1 VGCRGVMVIIG
12 GSVSCQCYLFRPL
25 EEDLLLEELVF
36 DDLVFDELLPDEPDE
51 DDLEG
56 GETLVGRVVLVGA
69 VVDLLGLF
77 DLDGEVVVLVG
88 CVRVGV

>member
-1 VGCRGVMVIIG
+1 M
-12 GSVSCQCYLFRPL
+12 
-25 EEDLLLEELVF
+25 F

-51 DDLEG
+51 DDLGG
-56 GETLVGRVVLVGA
+56 GETLVGRVVLLGA
-69 VVDLLGLF
+69 VVDLPGLL